1 MLYHSEQNQILD
13 RYETL
18 DEKQLFIEWQTKQN
32 HEAGNALVRKYMP
45 LVQKIVDKMAR
56 TVPRSVER
64 EELLSLA
71 LTGLYE
77 ALEKYDIDRD
87 LKFATY
93 ASFRIRGAIL
103 DGLRKEDWLP
113 RKTRERVRR
122 LEETIARMEQKFS
135 RSLTPEEVARETGM
149 NVEEVQTLMDEMYF
163 ANILSLNEHQPDE
176 EDGEGKGFSIRDDK
190 VKDPEEE
197 LLFSETVKELA
208 EKIKLLNEKEQ
219 LVLSFIYK
227 EELTLTEIGHIMN
240 LSTSRISQI
249 HTKAVKKLRN
259 MMNL

>member
-1 MLYHSEQNQILD
+1 MSYRVSEKHVSKERD
-13 RYETL
+13 TL

-45 LVQKIVDKMAR
+45 LVQKIVEKMAR
-56 TVPRSVER
+56 TVPRSVEK
-64 EELLSLA
+64 EELQSLA

-77 ALEKYDIDRD
+77 ALEKYDINRD

-122 LEETIARMEQKFS
+122 LEETIATMEQKYS
-135 RSLTPEEVARETGM
+135 RSLTVEEVARVAGM
-149 NVEEVQTLMDEMYF
+149 KVEEVQTLMDEMYF
-163 ANILSLNEHQPDE
+163 ANILSIDDHLPDE
-176 EDGEGKGFSIRDDK
+176 EDRDGKGFTIRDDK
-190 VKDPEEE
+190 VKNPEEE
-197 LLFSETVKELA
+197 LLFSETVRELA
-208 EKIKLLNEKEQ
+208 ENIKQLNEKEQ

-249 HTKAVKKLRN
+249 HTKAVKKLRD
-259 MMNL
+259 MMTE